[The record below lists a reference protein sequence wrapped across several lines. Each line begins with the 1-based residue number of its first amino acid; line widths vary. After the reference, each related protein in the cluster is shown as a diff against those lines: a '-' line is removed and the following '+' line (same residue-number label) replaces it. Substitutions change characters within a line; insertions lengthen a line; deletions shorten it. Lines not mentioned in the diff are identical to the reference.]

1 MAERFKTPE
10 DALRLGARI
19 REARQRAGFTLVFVA
34 NQTGVDPG
42 QISKIERGLM
52 ATLSQNVQKI
62 CTLLHVPLF
71 TGRVPKSGLGAR
83 VDALIA
89 GAPSSEAALSKLIG
103 AIEEL
108 VSGRVDA

>member
-1 MAERFKTPE
+1 M
-10 DALRLGARI
+10 RLGARI

-34 NQTGVDPG
+34 AQTGVDPG

-52 ATLSQNVQKI
+52 ATLSKNVQKI
-62 CTLLHVPLF
+62 CRLLRVPVF
-71 TGRVPKSGLGAR
+71 TGLVPKSGLGAR

-89 GAPSSEAALSKLIG
+89 GAPSSEAAISKLIG

-108 VSGRVDA
+108 VSGRIDG